1 MTCDLSLVFNMILLG
16 LGMLNKMKKGGK
28 QLSINSALLFDFND
42 EDSASLA
49 CETLRELGYETVLH
63 EGSRMHVHLE
73 GSDLTSALEI
83 AQSHGGQL
91 VEQAQIEAD
100 AVTDSAYSLD
110 AIAIPAHL
118 VNEDWASSYGDTEFS
133 EELHNRDDDADFN
146 EEFLPDPGTYGHF
159 SGDVRI

>member
-1 MTCDLSLVFNMILLG
+1 MST
-16 LGMLNKMKKGGK
+16 
-28 QLSINSALLFDFND
+28 NSALLFDFND
-42 EDSASLA
+42 AQSAALA

-91 VEQAQIEAD
+91 VEQADIDAD
-100 AVTDSAYSLD
+100 AVTGSAYSLD

-118 VNEDWASSYGDTEFS
+118 VNEDWVSSDEQGNDAEG
-133 EELHNRDDDADFN
+133 LHNRDDAADYN
-146 EEFLPDPGTYGHF
+146 EEFLPDPGTYDHF

>member
-1 MTCDLSLVFNMILLG
+1 MST
-16 LGMLNKMKKGGK
+16 
-28 QLSINSALLFDFND
+28 NSALLFDFND
-42 EDSASLA
+42 AQSAALA

-63 EGSRMHVHLE
+63 EGSSMHVHLE

-91 VEQAQIEAD
+91 VEQASIDAD
-100 AVTDSAYSLD
+100 AVTGTAYSLD

-118 VNEDWASSYGDTEFS
+118 VNEDWAATDGQGNDA
-133 EELHNRDDDADFN
+133 EELHNRDEAADYS
-146 EEFLPDPGTYGHF
+146 EEFLPDPGTYDHF

>member
-1 MTCDLSLVFNMILLG
+1 
-16 LGMLNKMKKGGK
+16 MLYKTNKGGK

-42 EDSASLA
+42 DDSAALA

-91 VEQAQIEAD
+91 VEQAQIDAD
-100 AVTDSAYSLD
+100 AVTGSAYSLD

-118 VNEDWASSYGDTEFS
+118 VNEDWASASAYADTEFS

>member
-1 MTCDLSLVFNMILLG
+1 LST
-16 LGMLNKMKKGGK
+16 
-28 QLSINSALLFDFND
+28 NSALLFDFND
-42 EDSASLA
+42 AQSAALA

-91 VEQAQIEAD
+91 VEQADIDAD
-100 AVTDSAYSLD
+100 AVTGSAYSLD

-118 VNEDWASSYGDTEFS
+118 VNEDWASTDGQGNDAEG
-133 EELHNRDDDADFN
+133 LHNRDDTADYN
-146 EEFLPDPGTYGHF
+146 EEFLPDPGTYDHF

>member
-1 MTCDLSLVFNMILLG
+1 MSA
-16 LGMLNKMKKGGK
+16 
-28 QLSINSALLFDFND
+28 NSALLFDFND
-42 EDSASLA
+42 GQSAALA

-63 EGSRMHVHLE
+63 DGSRMHVHTA

-91 VEQAQIEAD
+91 VEQAQINAD
-100 AVTDSAYSLD
+100 ALTGSAYALD

-118 VNEDWASSYGDTEFS
+118 VNEDWADEEQVTDTQW
-133 EELHNRDDDADFN
+133 NRDDDGDVSD
-146 EEFLPDPGTYGHF
+146 EFLPDPGTYDHF

>member
-1 MTCDLSLVFNMILLG
+1 MSA
-16 LGMLNKMKKGGK
+16 
-28 QLSINSALLFDFND
+28 NSALLFDFND
-42 EDSASLA
+42 AQSAALA

-63 EGSRMHVHLE
+63 DGSRMHVHIE

-91 VEQAQIEAD
+91 AQQAQIDAD

-118 VNEDWASSYGDTEFS
+118 VNEDWVLSDGESNPEG
-133 EELHNRDDDADFN
+133 LRNRDEDADYN
-146 EEFLPDPGTYGHF
+146 EEFLPDPGTYDHF

>member
-1 MTCDLSLVFNMILLG
+1 MSA
-16 LGMLNKMKKGGK
+16 
-28 QLSINSALLFDFND
+28 NSALLFDFND
-42 EDSASLA
+42 AQSAALA

-63 EGSRMHVHLE
+63 DESRMHVHLD

-83 AQSHGGQL
+83 AQAHGGAL
-91 VEQAQIEAD
+91 VEQSHIDAD

-118 VNEDWASSYGDTEFS
+118 VNEDWPSTYGQRDYS
-133 EELHNRDDDADFN
+133 EGLQNRDDDADFN
-146 EEFLPDPGTYGHF
+146 DEFLPDPGTYDHF

>member
-1 MTCDLSLVFNMILLG
+1 MSA
-16 LGMLNKMKKGGK
+16 
-28 QLSINSALLFDFND
+28 NSALLFDFND
-42 EDSASLA
+42 AQSAALA

-63 EGSRMHVHLE
+63 DGSRMHVHIE

-91 VEQAQIEAD
+91 AQHAQIDAN

-118 VNEDWASSYGDTEFS
+118 VNEDWVLSDGESDPEG
-133 EELHNRDDDADFN
+133 LRNRDEDADYN
-146 EEFLPDPGTYGHF
+146 EEFLPDPGTYDHF